1 MKELNDTLHL
11 FLKGKWYDMIASG
24 AKKVEYRR
32 ICDYWNSR
40 LLAID
45 EKDRI
50 VYRSYNSVIFHRGYT
65 STIMKWKVDRITVGY
80 GDPCLGAPPDKK
92 VYKIGCQ
99 VCAHN
104 SIQFFG

>member
-11 FLKGKWYDMIASG
+11 VLKGKWYDMIASG
-24 AKKVEYRR
+24 TKKVEYRR

-65 STIMKWKVDRITVGY
+65 STIMKWEVDRITVGY
-80 GDPCLGAPPDKK
+80 GCPCLGAPPDKK
-92 VYKIGCQ
+92 VYKIILG
-99 VCAHN
+99 
-104 SIQFFG
+104 SRMS